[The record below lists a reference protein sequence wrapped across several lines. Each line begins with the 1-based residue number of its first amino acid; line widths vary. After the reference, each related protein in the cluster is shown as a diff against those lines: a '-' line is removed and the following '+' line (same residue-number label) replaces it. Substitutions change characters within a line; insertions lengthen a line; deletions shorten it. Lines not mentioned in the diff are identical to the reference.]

1 MGATVSTADARRPPV
16 HRFAD
21 WELHVHDRTL
31 LVHGRAVKIGR
42 PAFGLLLAL
51 IEGRGGVVD
60 KNDLIAAAW
69 PGRVVEENNLSV
81 QISALRKL
89 LGPQSIT
96 NVSGL
101 GYRLAVAPLAD
112 AGPAPAAA
120 DGPDDE
126 ADLLGR
132 ATDLVALTAA
142 LQHAPLVTIVGTGGV
157 GKTTLARA
165 IVARLHGAYRDG
177 THWIDLSALRP
188 GTPLLPA
195 IANEL
200 GVLPSGARQ
209 GAVSD
214 ELVLALA
221 PLRPLIVLDNCEHL
235 LAEVGA
241 CVASLLQRAPG
252 LRWLATSQEP
262 LRVDGET
269 CHRLAPLDLPRP
281 GAPLNEALGSPALAL
296 FCERAARVDRH
307 FQLRPERLA
316 LAVELCRRLDGLPLA
331 IEMAAARVA
340 TLGIDGVHAQLG
352 QQLRLR
358 STARDAPVRQH
369 TLRHTYDWSYGLLS
383 PAEQRAFRRLQPFAG
398 GFTAALA
405 QNLCAPDGRDGAG
418 LDGWDMADAL
428 GALVDKSLVQ
438 RAPPLPGHDG
448 VRLHLLESARD
459 YARLQLDRLGETEA
473 ARRRHAEV
481 VADAYDTAH
490 PDLDRLGDAAWIA
503 KYAVERINVAEAL
516 AWACG
521 GGDPALLARLV
532 TALAVI
538 DRMALPQGDVARHPI
553 PLDVL
558 AQAPPP
564 LRARARAELGTAFH
578 IEGVPGPAVDL
589 LREAAAD
596 YEALGDAAGLHF
608 ALTRLIRVCL
618 ETAPLK
624 DEAAVLWERL
634 RGIDERQ
641 VPLRQRLRCAVLIAF
656 HFDNRQRLERVRQLL
671 RVAERAGYDSVAAAC
686 RLNATDEL
694 LRQERY
700 AEAAQAA
707 EKQDGAEPTLR
718 VPALIAYNR
727 ALALV
732 RLGRLA
738 EAEQAAASVIRAL
751 PNAAHLV
758 MDLHANAAA
767 QDERWEDAAL
777 IAGRSAEI
785 KRAQLWRAEP
795 AEASLIADTERRL
808 HEALGAPRCAAL
820 MGFGAAMSDLD
831 VFALARRE
839 TAASV

>member
-1 MGATVSTADARRPPV
+1 MGTTASTADTRRLPV

-31 LVHGRAVKIGR
+31 LVHGRPTKIGR

-60 KNDLIAAAW
+60 KSDLIAAAW
-69 PGRVVEENNLSV
+69 PGRIVEENNLSV

-89 LGPQSIT
+89 LGPQSIV

-112 AGPAPAAA
+112 AGAPPAGAGTA
-120 DGPDDE
+120 DDE
-126 ADLLGR
+126 PELLGR
-132 ATDLVALTAA
+132 TTDLVALIAS
-142 LQHAPLVTIVGTGGV
+142 LERAPLVTIVGPGGV

-165 IVARLHGAYRDG
+165 LVARLHGAYADG

-188 GTPLLPA
+188 GTPLLPM

-200 GVLPSGARQ
+200 GVLPGTARQ
-209 GAVSD
+209 APVSD
-214 ELVLALA
+214 DLLLALA

-262 LRVDGET
+262 LRVAGEF
-269 CHRLAPLDLPRP
+269 CHRLAPLDLPRQ
-281 GAPLNEALGSPALAL
+281 GATLNEAMGSPALAL
-296 FCERAARVDRH
+296 FCERAARADRH
-307 FQLRPERLA
+307 FRLRPERLG

-340 TLGIDGVHAQLG
+340 TLGLDGLHAQLG

-405 QNLCAPDGRDGAG
+405 QNLCTPEGRDGTG

-428 GALVDKSLVQ
+428 GALVEKSLVQ
-438 RAPPLPGHDG
+438 RAPPVPGHDG
-448 VRLHLLESARD
+448 VRLFLLESARD

-481 VADAYDTAH
+481 VAEAFAAAH
-490 PDLDRLGDAAWIA
+490 ADLDRLGDAAWIT
-503 KYAVERINVAEAL
+503 KYAAERGNVAEAL

-521 GGDPALLARLV
+521 AGDPALLARLV
-532 TALAVI
+532 TALALV
-538 DRMALPQGDVARHPI
+538 DRMALPEGDVARHPI

-558 AQAPPP
+558 AQAPLP
-564 LRARARAELGTAFH
+564 LRALARAELGWAYH
-578 IEGVPGPAVDL
+578 IEHTSGPRVEL
-589 LREAAAD
+589 LREAVAD
-596 YEALGDAAGLHF
+596 YETLGDAAGLHF

-618 ETAPLK
+618 ETQTLR
-624 DEAAVLWERL
+624 DEAAALWERL

-641 VPLRQRLRCAVLIAF
+641 VPLRGRLGCAVLITF
-656 HFDNRQRLERVRQLL
+656 HFDDRQRLERTRQLL
-671 RVAERAGYDSVAAAC
+671 RVAERAGYDSLAAAC

-707 EKQDGAEPTLR
+707 AKHDGAEPSLR

-732 RLGRLA
+732 RLGRLD
-738 EAEQAAASVIRAL
+738 EAAQAAAAVIRVL
-751 PNAAHLV
+751 PAAAHVV

-767 QDERWEDAAL
+767 QEARWEDAAL
-777 IAGRSAEI
+777 IAGRSAAI
-785 KRAQLWRAEP
+785 KREQGLRPEP

-808 HEALGAPRCAAL
+808 HEALGASRCASL
-820 MGFGAAMSDLD
+820 MDFGAAMSNLD
-831 VFALARRE
+831 VLALAQRE
-839 TAASV
+839 TV

>member
-1 MGATVSTADARRPPV
+1 MGTTDTRRPPV

-31 LVHGRAVKIGR
+31 LVRGKPVKIGR
-42 PAFGLLLAL
+42 PGFGLLLAL

-60 KNDLIAAAW
+60 KDDLIAAAW

-112 AGPAPAAA
+112 AGPVPAAA
-120 DGPDDE
+120 DGPDDGAE
-126 ADLLGR
+126 LLGR
-132 ATDLVALTAA
+132 TPDLVALTAS
-142 LQHAPLVTIVGTGGV
+142 LQAAPLVTILGTGGV

-165 IVARLHGAYRDG
+165 LVARLRDAYADG

-188 GTPLLPA
+188 GTPLLPLLA
-195 IANEL
+195 KEL
-200 GVLPSGARQ
+200 GVLPGAAAP
-209 GAVSD
+209 GTVSD

-221 PLRPLIVLDNCEHL
+221 PRRALIVLDNCEHL
-235 LAEVGA
+235 VAEVGA
-241 CVASLLQRAPG
+241 CVAPLLQRAPG
-252 LRWLATSQEP
+252 LRWLATSQKP
-262 LRVDGET
+262 LRLDSEF
-269 CHRLAPLDLPRP
+269 CHRLAPLDLPRR
-281 GAPLNEALGSPALAL
+281 GATLNEAMGSPALAL
-296 FCERAARVDRH
+296 FCERAARLDRH
-307 FQLRPERLA
+307 FRLPPERLG

-331 IEMAAARVA
+331 IEMAAARVP
-340 TLGIDGVHAQLG
+340 TLGLEGLHAQLG
-352 QQLRLR
+352 EQLRLR
-358 STARDAPVRQH
+358 SAARDAPVRQH

-405 QNLCAPDGRDGAG
+405 QNLCTPDGRDGRG

-438 RAPPLPGHDG
+438 RAPPAPGHDAG
-448 VRLHLLESARD
+448 RLFLLESARD

-481 VADAYDTAH
+481 VAEACDAAH

-503 KYAVERINVAEAL
+503 KYAVERANVAEAL

-521 GGDPALLARLV
+521 TGDPMLLARLV
-532 TALAVI
+532 AALAMV
-538 DRMALPQGDVARHPI
+538 DRMALPEGDVARHPI

-558 AQAPPP
+558 AQAPLPW
-564 LRARARAELGTAFH
+564 RALARSELGWAYH
-578 IEGVPGPAVDL
+578 IEGVPGPRVEL
-589 LREAAAD
+589 LRAAAAD
-596 YEALGDAAGLHF
+596 YEALGDVAGLHL

-618 ETAPLK
+618 GTAALK

-634 RGIDERQ
+634 QAIDEQR
-641 VPLRQRLRCAVLIAF
+641 VPLRGRLSCAVLIAF

-671 RVAERAGYDSVAAAC
+671 RVAERAGYDSLAAAC

-700 AEAAQAA
+700 AEAVQAA
-707 EKQDGAEPTLR
+707 GQHDSAEPNLR

-751 PNAAHLV
+751 PAAAHLV

-767 QDERWEDAAL
+767 QDGRWEDAAL
-777 IAGRSAEI
+777 IAGRSAGI
-785 KRAQLWRAEP
+785 KRGQGWRSEP

-808 HEALGAPRCAAL
+808 ADALGARRCQTL
-820 MGFGAAMSDLD
+820 MDFGAAMSDLD
-831 VFALARRE
+831 VLALARRE
-839 TAASV
+839 TAAST